1 MEWIHRIRIGLRS
14 APHSRLPAALTLCKY
29 AFLFFSASITS
40 AALSAQEAK
49 TIQIEFRTKNI
60 DRDTIGEV
68 IVEDRQGNILLLT
81 PDGRLWPLHA
91 EEIVSREGVE
101 QSMEALSQEEIF
113 AKIKEELPLG
123 FSVIRKKHYVI
134 VYNSTRDYA
143 NYVGAQFE
151 LVYKNFS
158 NYWWRHHRIRLKD
171 PRFPLVALVFRDRNS
186 YLKYAIP
193 DVGKPTAEQ
202 TIGYYNQES
211 NLMVTYN
218 INTQSGVDLKKAER
232 NLATIVHEAV
242 HQIAYNSGLQARLA
256 DNPRWLSEGLAM
268 FFESPTMRQV
278 RGNLQVTWNMGG
290 VNRHN
295 LIRFRQAKARQLIKP
310 GTLSRLVASDEW
322 FLSNGEVSYPY
333 SWALTY
339 FLMKKMKESFSD
351 YIQELAEYPMLNN
364 VPEPERVAVFKKH
377 FGDDLTQLEIDMVK
391 YISGLK

>member
-1 MEWIHRIRIGLRS
+1 MEWIQKIRFAIHCVRG
-14 APHSRLPAALTLCKY
+14 AHSFAKRTLSVTLLIFYLATITPATL
-29 AFLFFSASITS
+29 
-40 AALSAQEAK
+40 LSQEVK
-49 TIQIEFRTKNI
+49 TTEIEFRTKRV
-60 DRDTIGEV
+60 DRNTIGEV
-68 IVEDRQGNILLLT
+68 LVEDPQGNIVLLT

-91 EEIVSREGVE
+91 EEIVSREETVE
-101 QSMEALSQEEIF
+101 SMKPLSQDEIF
-113 AKIKEELPLG
+113 AKIKEELPQG
-123 FSVIRKKHYVI
+123 VSVIRKKHYVI

-151 LVYKNFS
+151 LVYKNFR
-158 NYWWRHHRIRLKD
+158 NYWWSHHRIRLEE

-186 YLKYAIP
+186 YLKYAVP
-193 DVGKPTAEQ
+193 DVGKQTAEQ

-218 INTQSGVDLKKAER
+218 INAQQGAGLKSAER

-242 HQIAYNSGLQARLA
+242 HQMAYNSGLQVRLA

-278 RGNLQVTWNMGG
+278 RGKVTITWKMGE

-295 LIRFRQAKARQLIKP
+295 LFKFRQAKSQRLIKP
-310 GTLSRLVASDEW
+310 GTLNLLVANDDW

-339 FLMKKMKESFSD
+339 FLMKKNKESFSK
-351 YIQELAEYPMLNN
+351 YVQELAEYPTLNA
-364 VPEPERVAVFKKH
+364 VPEPQRVAVFKKH
-377 FGDDLTQLEIDMVK
+377 FGEDLAGLEIEMVK
-391 YISGLK
+391 YISAL